1 MWVSICFFKSLSC
14 MNSFSQIWQTWFLS
28 SLWIKRTV
36 FLRSV
41 CEYIFLWRSSFLKIY
56 IFFKFIVDTSVVRA
70 TSLLTQNI
78 VNILNISFIAIHYN
92 IQMENRQ
99 SKENISKCEKI
110 YCTEVLKLND
120 KTLKLKR
127 GIIIFQKEYLI

>member
-1 MWVSICFFKSLSC
+1 MVIKT
-14 MNSFSQIWQTWFLS
+14 SQPNLLPGFLS
-28 SLWIKRTV
+28 
-36 FLRSV
+36 
-41 CEYIFLWRSSFLKIY
+41 
-56 IFFKFIVDTSVVRA
+56 FISDTSVVRA

-127 GIIIFQKEYLI
+127 GIIIFQREYLI